1 MAKHQQTASYGF
13 VGFAVFCSL
22 TSEVCNTLFDVCR
35 DAFLGV
41 AAVEQGCL
49 QFTLEGQVVLEW
61 NLWTGLAG
69 TLDVSN
75 GFDGLVW

>member
-1 MAKHQQTASYGF
+1 M
-13 VGFAVFCSL
+13 FCSL
-22 TSEVCNTLFDVCR
+22 TSEVCNTLFDVGC

-61 NLWTGLAG
+61 NLWTCLAG
-69 TLDVSN
+69 SLDVSN
-75 GFDGLVW
+75 SFDSLVW